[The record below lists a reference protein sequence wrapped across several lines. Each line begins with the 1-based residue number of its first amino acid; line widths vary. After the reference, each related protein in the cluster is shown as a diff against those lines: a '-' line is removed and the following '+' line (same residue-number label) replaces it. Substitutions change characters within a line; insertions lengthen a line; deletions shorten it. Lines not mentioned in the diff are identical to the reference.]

1 MLDYSLGLSL
11 SERTT
16 SAFPVSIGT
25 SLALESLFSPQK
37 EPYDPQRVIPN
48 QVNPQEYQSFWVNVT
63 TLFRNLSSAVS
74 KESFLRA
81 SVSELT
87 ATIEE
92 EIDVIQTLFQTEA
105 QNLCKP
111 IFYYSTY
118 KKLKSQNTP
127 GLSFREPSTEQQK
140 FYHHQ
145 LENTLKLLER
155 HSDTVKVFDGSVI
168 PDYKD
173 RSMILTHQPY
183 DLVRFKSFEK
193 LDLLESNTGVLKPR
207 ALWNSKYNPMSGKS
221 FTHLPFTRKLLLIFG
236 DKYLIKPYPPVLR
249 NQILETSINRKWSVM
264 TTDDKINLD
273 LSLDV
278 KDPYMAAVI
287 KSL

>member
-145 LENTLKLLER
+145 LESTLKLLEK
-155 HSDTVKVFDGSVI
+155 HSDTIKVFDDAVYPNHRDKSL
-168 PDYKD
+168 
-173 RSMILTHQPY
+173 ILTHQPY
-183 DLVRFKSFEK
+183 DLVRFKNFER

-207 ALWNSKYNPMSGKS
+207 ALWNSKYNPMSGKV

-249 NQILETSINRKWSVM
+249 NQILETSIQRKWTPV
-264 TTDDKINLD
+264 TTDEKISLD

-278 KDPYMAAVI
+278 RDPYMLTVI
-287 KSL
+287 NTL